1 MSVVVLLSGG
11 VDSLVCAELARE
23 RNILSG
29 LVFVNYGHPAQT
41 AEAER
46 VFAYHK
52 RSDVPLW
59 VVHTTGLGLADME
72 ATSQIAAGSPR
83 VVPARNGVLI
93 ALAANRAA
101 IHGASEVWIGAQ
113 GGDDAA
119 YADCRS
125 AWIDAMSQT
134 MHSAC
139 GVRVVAP
146 LIDMNK
152 RQVIAEARRLGIMRD
167 QTWAC
172 YNPIASKPCMTCV
185 SCLAAN
191 HAWGTETPIA

>member
-11 VDSLVCAELARE
+11 VDSLVCAELAKE

-29 LVFVNYGHPAQT
+29 VVFVNYNHPAQT

-46 VFAYHK
+46 VLAYQK

-72 ATSQIAAGSPR
+72 ASAQSASASPR

-93 ALAANRAA
+93 TLAANRAA
-101 IHGASEVWIGAQ
+101 IYGASQVWIGAQ
-113 GGDDAA
+113 GGDHTA
-119 YADCRS
+119 YADCRCE
-125 AWIDAMSQT
+125 WIEAMSQA

-146 LIDMNK
+146 LINMHK
-152 RQVIAEARRLGIMRD
+152 REVIAEARRLGIMRH

-172 YNPIASKPCMTCV
+172 YSPVGSKPCMICA
-185 SCLAAN
+185 SCLAADC
-191 HAWGTETPIA
+191 AWEVIV